1 MSTRMSR
8 ALEVPARAW
17 CKLMH
22 SEAMWPV
29 AGYYRCRTCLRQYPV
44 SWEVQ
49 PPPPSLSE
57 QTMNVPALQPKL
69 LSLLSPTAAT
79 ERAA

>member
-1 MSTRMSR
+1 MSNRISR
-8 ALEVPARAW
+8 ALEVPSRAW

-49 PPPPSLSE
+49 PTAPTPVVK
-57 QTMNVPALQPKL
+57 TMNVPALQPEL
-69 LSLLSPTAAT
+69 LSLLHSAAT